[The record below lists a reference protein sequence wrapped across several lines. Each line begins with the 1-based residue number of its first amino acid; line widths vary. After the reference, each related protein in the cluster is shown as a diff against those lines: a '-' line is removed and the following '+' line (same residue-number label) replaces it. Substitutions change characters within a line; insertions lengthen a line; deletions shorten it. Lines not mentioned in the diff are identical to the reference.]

1 MFEPPVLQIEYLRP
15 CGGYGRNGTQ
25 DGAIPDPSSS
35 WSLVRFIIAV
45 TGDEMRKEKKILG
58 DMYIRMSH
66 ILEFI
71 RTNVPRSNSVGHN
84 ILMDVAGLASQS
96 HADVQIGDRSNNSF
110 ASTWYRR

>member
-1 MFEPPVLQIEYLRP
+1 M
-15 CGGYGRNGTQ
+15 
-25 DGAIPDPSSS
+25 AIQTERFAIRHSS

-96 HADVQIGDRSNNSF
+96 HADVQIGERSKTTLLQVPG
-110 ASTWYRR
+110 TWWNTAGRSLLVSSAIRAGF